1 MALFK
6 ALLTGRLDRSLLGDE
21 YSFYVTDAKAHAA
34 ALKLKPF
41 GTPVDVK
48 VRSVGERGG
57 MEVSS
62 VRLSF
67 GRSDLDALMY
77 RSPDGKIQEYLLF
90 RP

>member
-1 MALFK
+1 MRHGNNEAM
-6 ALLTGRLDRSLLGDE
+6 RDSRSITTSMVG
-21 YSFYVTDAKAHAA
+21 TDAWV
-34 ALKLKPF
+34 
-41 GTPVDVK
+41 TPHGDHDTQATGSVK

-67 GRSDLDALMY
+67 GRSNLDALMY
-77 RSPDGKIQEYLLF
+77 RSPDGKVQEYLLF